1 MIQFAID
8 QNSLEQV
15 QQQLAGFAPRLI
27 PRLREALIPLLQN
40 TLQASAPKYF
50 SGTAPKRG
58 PGGSVLTSRSGKL
71 LSSVL
76 QSLKVRLDSPTSFN
90 ISIGSDLSY
99 ARIQEL
105 GGYAGRRGPF
115 KKKDGRRPYLP
126 ARPYLRPTLQDL
138 EDALPELLE
147 QAMQKALES

>member
-8 QNSLEQV
+8 QNSLQQV

-58 PGGSVLTSRSGKL
+58 PAASVLTSRSGQL

-76 QSLKVRLDSPTSFN
+76 QSLQVTR
-90 ISIGSDLSY
+90 
-99 ARIQEL
+99 
-105 GGYAGRRGPF
+105 
-115 KKKDGRRPYLP
+115 
-126 ARPYLRPTLQDL
+126 
-138 EDALPELLE
+138 
-147 QAMQKALES
+147 